1 MIFRYSNSTYEKL
14 FELYVLKEFKSEFG
28 FLRERACTFVENF
41 GEHDYENQELVR
53 SITTMICDKLS
64 DTKLP
69 VRVMA
74 AIAAPK
80 LLKNECTKEM
90 LKDHVDTILKIYLN
104 LMNDIDLEELI
115 EGLEV
120 IIDRFADRVKQYA
133 VSLTEQL
140 VNVFKRLIEAE
151 DGENEEKEE
160 KSIVAESVLRAILKL
175 FELFAK
181 YDDIYLQMENI
192 ITGIIHW
199 GLLPEN
205 YDKLFDIIDIIHA
218 IVKHGNH
225 ITQKTWGYFGDLISS
240 LIGTDEEIL
249 EFKSQFPEQDF
260 EGLGYES
267 LHDYI
272 PVISHYITK

>member
-1 MIFRYSNSTYEKL
+1 
-14 FELYVLKEFKSEFG
+14 VLKEFKSEFG
-28 FLRERACTFVENF
+28 FLRERACTFIEHF
-41 GEHDYENQELVR
+41 GDHDYQNPELVR
-53 SITTMICDKLS
+53 SITTLICDKLS
-64 DTKLP
+64 DPRLP

-80 LLKNECTKEM
+80 LLKNGCTKEM
-90 LKDHVDTILKIYLN
+90 LNDHVDTILKIYLN

-120 IIDRFADRVKQYA
+120 IIDSFSERVKQYA

-140 VNVFKRLIEAE
+140 VNVFKRLIDAE
-151 DGENEEKEE
+151 DAEGEEKEE

-192 ITGIIHW
+192 ISGIIHW

-205 YDKLFDIIDIIHA
+205 YEKLFDIIDIIYA
-218 IVKHGNH
+218 IVRHCNF
-225 ITQKTWGYFGDLISS
+225 ITPKTWSYYGELISS
-240 LIGTDEEIL
+240 LIGTDEEVM
-249 EFKSQFPEQDF
+249 EFKTQFPDQSF

-272 PVISHYITK
+272 PVISYYIIK